1 MNVGVP
7 SLGADCARR
16 HPRDCSRDRR
26 GTSLIETMIAV
37 SVSATILLVAIGWI
51 HQSFKLAKT
60 VKQKQQHHQQL
71 IRLGDQ
77 FRQDVR
83 LCQQVS
89 RDADGRL
96 MLRNPERGDV
106 LYEVDKATVSRAY
119 LSTAAEKTHR
129 ESYPLISG
137 SDISWDDTELPQWIT
152 LTIRRSSGVAD
163 RSGSRAADTP
173 VDLRVRVAVGR
184 WLVSSS
190 LVVSNEE
197 GAQ

>member
-7 SLGADCARR
+7 PLGGDRAGR
-16 HPRDCSRDRR
+16 HTRYCSRDRR
-26 GTSLIETMIAV
+26 GVSLIETMVAV

-89 RDADGRL
+89 RDADGRWV
-96 MLRNPERGDV
+96 LRNSQRGDV
-106 LYEVDKATVSRAY
+106 VYEVDKATVSRAY
-119 LSTAAEKTHR
+119 LSTAAEKTHH
-129 ESYPLISG
+129 ETYSLMSG
-137 SDISWDDTELPQWIT
+137 SDVRWDDSELPQWIT
-152 LTIRRSSGVAD
+152 LTITRSSGVAARTD
-163 RSGSRAADTP
+163 GSRADAP

-184 WLVSSS
+184 WLVPPI
-190 LVVSNEE
+190 LVASNEE
-197 GAQ
+197 TGR